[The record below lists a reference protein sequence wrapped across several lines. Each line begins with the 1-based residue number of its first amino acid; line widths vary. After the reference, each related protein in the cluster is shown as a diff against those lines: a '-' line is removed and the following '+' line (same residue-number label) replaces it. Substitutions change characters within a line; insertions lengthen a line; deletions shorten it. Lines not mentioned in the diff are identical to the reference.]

1 MSKKTSK
8 KSKKK
13 KYNTR
18 IEKNKNIYYKS
29 DISIDKKDNKKQLL
43 VLILVVSIV
52 LNSVLLL
59 VINSKNS
66 SINKL
71 NNSLKEERWMQIKG
85 TLVK

>member
-43 VLILVVSIV
+43 ILILVASID
-52 LNSVLLL
+52 
-59 VINSKNS
+59 
-66 SINKL
+66 
-71 NNSLKEERWMQIKG
+71 
-85 TLVK
+85 